1 MEGRGEGWTSLK
13 FPPERRDPEDERYL
27 ADVSRKR
34 GLEGVRSL
42 TWDGEQGVRCNKFP
56 MLWTQLTPIGT
67 ACVEEGKLARLVEQP
82 QPNSGYWYI
91 SFSVPEVRRDDEL
104 L

>member
-1 MEGRGEGWTSLK
+1 
-13 FPPERRDPEDERYL
+13 
-27 ADVSRKR
+27 
-34 GLEGVRSL
+34 
-42 TWDGEQGVRCNKFP
+42 

-82 QPNSGYWYI
+82 QPNSVYWYI